1 MTLQDHIRITFGVS
15 IITIF
20 AMGFVTEI
28 VLPLQGAIFPNLGT
42 LAALIMPIH
51 GIRVL
56 CAWMYG
62 WWSVIY
68 LFVSNIATALFYWL
82 IASNAPHIEFTSER
96 LMAWALVSVVAIISF
111 SALTLT
117 GLEIT
122 SIKEKINNKTWRQL
136 ILVAIISSV
145 LNSLGH
151 TFIFSGQ
158 FVVVGER
165 NAILTYIIGD
175 TLGTVVCFAV
185 LILLFRFVRLR
196 ITIS

>member
-1 MTLQDHIRITFGVS
+1 MTLQDHIKITFWVS
-15 IITIF
+15 IITII
-20 AMGFVTEI
+20 AMSSVTAI

-96 LMAWALVSVVAIISF
+96 LMAWVLVSVVAIISF

-165 NAILTYIIGD
+165 NAILTYIVGD

-185 LILLFRFVRLR
+185 LIVLFRFVRLR
-196 ITIS
+196 MTIS

>member
-1 MTLQDHIRITFGVS
+1 MTLQDHVRITFGVS

-185 LILLFRFVRLR
+185 LIVLFRFVRLR
-196 ITIS
+196 MTIS

>member
-56 CAWMYG
+56 CAWMFG

-68 LFVSNIATALFYWL
+68 LFVSNIATALFYLL
-82 IASNAPHIEFTSER
+82 IASNAAHIEFTSER

-185 LILLFRFVRLR
+185 LIVLFRFVRLR
-196 ITIS
+196 MTIS

>member
-111 SALTLT
+111 RAVKLT

-165 NAILTYIIGD
+165 NSILSYIIGD

-185 LILLFRFVRLR
+185 LIVLFRFVRLR
-196 ITIS
+196 MTIS

>member
-1 MTLQDHIRITFGVS
+1 VTLQDHIRITFGVS

>member
-15 IITIF
+15 ILTIF

-96 LMAWALVSVVAIISF
+96 FMAWVLVSVVAIISF

-122 SIKEKINNKTWRQL
+122 SFKEKINNKTWRQL

-185 LILLFRFVRLR
+185 LIVLFRFVRLR
-196 ITIS
+196 MTIS

>member
-185 LILLFRFVRLR
+185 LTVLFRFVRLR
-196 ITIS
+196 MTIS

>member
-1 MTLQDHIRITFGVS
+1 VTLQDHIRITFGVS

-42 LAALIMPIH
+42 LVALIMPIH

-56 CAWMYG
+56 CAWMFG

>member
-1 MTLQDHIRITFGVS
+1 VTLQDHIRITFGVS
-15 IITIF
+15 ILTIF

-185 LILLFRFVRLR
+185 LIVLFRFVRLR
-196 ITIS
+196 MTIS

>member
-15 IITIF
+15 ILTIF

-96 LMAWALVSVVAIISF
+96 LMAYALVSVVAIISF
-111 SALTLT
+111 RAVKLT

-185 LILLFRFVRLR
+185 LIVLFRFVRLR
-196 ITIS
+196 MTIS

>member
-111 SALTLT
+111 SALKLT

-185 LILLFRFVRLR
+185 LIVLFRFVRLR
-196 ITIS
+196 MTIS

>member
-28 VLPLQGAIFPNLGT
+28 VLPLQGAIFPNVGT

-185 LILLFRFVRLR
+185 LIVLFRFVRLR
-196 ITIS
+196 MTIS

>member
-1 MTLQDHIRITFGVS
+1 VTLQDHIRITFGVS

-82 IASNAPHIEFTSER
+82 IASNAPHIEFTFER

-185 LILLFRFVRLR
+185 LIVLFRFVRLR
-196 ITIS
+196 MTIS

>member
-56 CAWMYG
+56 CAWMFG

>member
-1 MTLQDHIRITFGVS
+1 MTLQDHIRITCGVS
-15 IITIF
+15 VITIF

-68 LFVSNIATALFYWL
+68 LFVSNIATAIFYWL

-96 LMAWALVSVVAIISF
+96 LMAYALVSVVAIISF
-111 SALTLT
+111 RAVKLT

-165 NAILTYIIGD
+165 NSILSYIIGD

-185 LILLFRFVRLR
+185 LIVLFRFVRPR
-196 ITIS
+196 MTIS

>member
-96 LMAWALVSVVAIISF
+96 LMAWVLVSVVAIISF

-122 SIKEKINNKTWRQL
+122 SFKEKINNKTWRQL

-185 LILLFRFVRLR
+185 LIVLFRFVRLR
-196 ITIS
+196 MTIS

>member
-165 NAILTYIIGD
+165 NAILTFIIGD

-185 LILLFRFVRLR
+185 LIVLFRFVRLR
-196 ITIS
+196 MTIS

>member
-96 LMAWALVSVVAIISF
+96 LMAWVLVSVVAIISF

-136 ILVAIISSV
+136 ILLAIISSV

-185 LILLFRFVRLR
+185 FIVLFRFVRLR
-196 ITIS
+196 MTIS

>member
-56 CAWMYG
+56 CAWMFG

-96 LMAWALVSVVAIISF
+96 LMACALVSVVAIISF

-122 SIKEKINNKTWRQL
+122 STKEKVNNKTLRQL

-185 LILLFRFVRLR
+185 LIVLFRFVRLR
-196 ITIS
+196 MTIS

>member
-1 MTLQDHIRITFGVS
+1 MTLQDHVRITFGVS

-82 IASNAPHIEFTSER
+82 IASNAPHIEFTFER

-185 LILLFRFVRLR
+185 LIVLFRFVRLR
-196 ITIS
+196 MTIS

>member
-111 SALTLT
+111 RAVKLT

-185 LILLFRFVRLR
+185 LIVLFRFVRLR
-196 ITIS
+196 MTIS

>member
-56 CAWMYG
+56 CAWMFG

-82 IASNAPHIEFTSER
+82 IASNAPHIEFTFER

>member
-1 MTLQDHIRITFGVS
+1 
-15 IITIF
+15 
-20 AMGFVTEI
+20 MGFVTEI

-96 LMAWALVSVVAIISF
+96 LMAWALVPVVAIISF

-185 LILLFRFVRLR
+185 LIVLFRFVRLR
-196 ITIS
+196 MTIS

>member
-82 IASNAPHIEFTSER
+82 IASNAPHIEFTFER

-185 LILLFRFVRLR
+185 LIVLFRFVRLR
-196 ITIS
+196 MTIS

>member
-56 CAWMYG
+56 CAWMFG

-185 LILLFRFVRLR
+185 LIVLFRFVRLR
-196 ITIS
+196 MTIS

>member
-15 IITIF
+15 ILTIF

-28 VLPLQGAIFPNLGT
+28 VLPLQGAIFPKLGT

-122 SIKEKINNKTWRQL
+122 STKEKVNNKTWRQL

-185 LILLFRFVRLR
+185 LIVLFRFVRLR
-196 ITIS
+196 MTIS

>member
-15 IITIF
+15 ILTIF

-111 SALTLT
+111 RAVKLT

-165 NAILTYIIGD
+165 NAILSYIIGD

-185 LILLFRFVRLR
+185 LIVLFRFVRLR
-196 ITIS
+196 MTIS

>member
-96 LMAWALVSVVAIISF
+96 LMTWVLVSVVAIISF

-145 LNSLGH
+145 LNSVGH

-185 LILLFRFVRLR
+185 LIVLFRFVRLR
-196 ITIS
+196 MTIS

>member
-15 IITIF
+15 ILTIF

-82 IASNAPHIEFTSER
+82 IASNAPHIEFTFER

-185 LILLFRFVRLR
+185 LIVLFRFVRLR
-196 ITIS
+196 MTIS

>member
-28 VLPLQGAIFPNLGT
+28 VLPLQGAIFPNVGT

-185 LILLFRFVRLR
+185 LTVLFRFVRLR
-196 ITIS
+196 MTIS

>member
-185 LILLFRFVRLR
+185 LIVLFRFVRLR
-196 ITIS
+196 MTIS

>member
-1 MTLQDHIRITFGVS
+1 MTLQDHLRITFGVS

-96 LMAWALVSVVAIISF
+96 LMAWVLVSVVAIISF

-136 ILVAIISSV
+136 ILLAIISSV

-185 LILLFRFVRLR
+185 LIVLFRFVRLR
-196 ITIS
+196 MTIS

>member
-15 IITIF
+15 ILTIF

-122 SIKEKINNKTWRQL
+122 STKEKVNNKTWRQL

-145 LNSLGH
+145 LNSLWH

-185 LILLFRFVRLR
+185 LIVLFRFVRLR
-196 ITIS
+196 MTIS

>member
-56 CAWMYG
+56 CAWMFG

-158 FVVVGER
+158 FVGVGER

-196 ITIS
+196 MTIS

>member
-1 MTLQDHIRITFGVS
+1 
-15 IITIF
+15 
-20 AMGFVTEI
+20 MGFVTEI

-185 LILLFRFVRLR
+185 LIVLFRFVRLR
-196 ITIS
+196 MTIS